1 MLESWGEESYMESDE
16 TLWQN
21 EESTNKI
28 LEAISGLRQEMNQQI
43 GDLRQEMNTRFE
55 KLESEWQTMKQLQL
69 SFDVRLDR
77 LEAVVI
83 NVRADV
89 KVLRAEVEAWSRDV
103 HSLQKNLDLN
113 LNG

>member
-1 MLESWGEESYMESDE
+1 MAHSFLCQNLGAEDSLMESDE
-16 TLWQN
+16 TLRRN

-28 LEAISGLRQEMNQQI
+28 LEAISGLRQEMNA
-43 GDLRQEMNTRFE
+43 RFE
-55 KLESEWQTMKQLQL
+55 KLESEWQTMKQMQL

-89 KVLRAEVEAWSRDV
+89 KVLRAEVEVWSKDA
-103 HSLQKNLDLN
+103 HSLQKNLELN
-113 LNG
+113 LKG